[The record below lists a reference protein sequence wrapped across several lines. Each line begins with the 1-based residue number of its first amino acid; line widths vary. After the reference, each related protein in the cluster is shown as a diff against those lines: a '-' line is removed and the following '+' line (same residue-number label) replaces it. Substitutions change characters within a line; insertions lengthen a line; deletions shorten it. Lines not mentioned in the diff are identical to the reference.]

1 MISQGRCIWIFDASR
16 QSEIGPVLM
25 KHAGSLGHPELF
37 SQLLEILKHLHEIGQ
52 DVCSLQNSA
61 RLSHR
66 YTPPWHADG
75 EQHQG
80 GHRQIFPCKG
90 MDNLNQI
97 TGRGRGVFTSTL
109 SSAMSGKEFAATV
122 STLPMADQQ
131 TIRTSLVKSWGSAAD
146 EAPR

>member
-1 MISQGRCIWIFDASR
+1 MPAS
-16 QSEIGPVLM
+16 
-25 KHAGSLGHPELF
+25 KFGSFVP
-37 SQLLEILKHLHEIGQ
+37 
-52 DVCSLQNSA
+52 
-61 RLSHR
+61 R

-97 TGRGRGVFTSTL
+97 TGRGRGMFTSTL

-131 TIRTSLVKSWGSAAD
+131 TIRTSLVKSWG
-146 EAPR
+146 EARQMKRRLRR